1 VSIREDEHAAFSRH
15 LGAPPGS
22 SLYSVAPRTR
32 VSDARCVRGSV
43 QGFVRKAP
51 AWTGSFGHLNQIAC
65 IVATREWR
73 IDALKD
79 RANELEK
86 ELSDLKARS
95 KVLAKKLGQKSQL

>member
-1 VSIREDEHAAFSRH
+1 
-15 LGAPPGS
+15 
-22 SLYSVAPRTR
+22 
-32 VSDARCVRGSV
+32 VSDAAALEAQFKDLYGKLLRG
-43 QGFVRKAP
+43 
-51 AWTGSFGHLNQIAC
+51 WTGSFEHLNQIAC

-95 KVLAKKLGQKSQL
+95 KVLKGGVPTRGPPGAKDIKSLAFFFVL